1 MRNNRVKGNPK
12 LTPVHVFKKKPR
24 GYSETVTLQNK
35 SATVVRWNDNAP
47 VTMVSSLLLGNLP
60 ERSCSCYNRK
70 AKSYVEVP
78 QPDIVKQYNLSMG

>member
-12 LTPVHVFKKKPR
+12 LTPVYVFKKKPR
-24 GYSETVTLQNK
+24 GYSETVTLQDK

-60 ERSCSCYNRK
+60 ERSCSRYNRK